1 MMLVEET
8 TVAASAL
15 PVEQFKAHLRL
26 GTGFADDSLQ
36 DAVLESFLRAA
47 MAAIEARTG
56 KILLEREFSW
66 TLSAWRDEL
75 AQALPI
81 APVGEI
87 IELAI
92 VKRDETE
99 VVIDPSVYWLERDH
113 SRPRLVS
120 SSCLPSIPAGGVAE
134 VVFLAGFA
142 QSFDALPAD
151 LAQAVL
157 MLAAYYYEHRD
168 ATDMGDGT
176 VPYGVGVLI
185 ERYKTIRLIAGGRP

>member
-8 TVAASAL
+8 TVSASSL

-66 TLSAWRDEL
+66 SVSAWRDDR

-81 APVGEI
+81 APVREI

-92 VKRDETE
+92 VARDGTE
-99 VVIDPSVYWLERDH
+99 VVIDPATYWLERDH
-113 SRPRLVS
+113 SRPRLVATS
-120 SSCLPSIPAGGVAE
+120 RLRGIAVGSVAE

-151 LAQAVL
+151 IAQAIL
-157 MLAAYYYEHRD
+157 MLAAYFYEHRD
-168 ATDMGDGT
+168 ATNLGDMS
-176 VPYGVGVLI
+176 VPYGVSVLI
-185 ERYKTIRLIAGGRP
+185 ERYKTIRLVAGGRS